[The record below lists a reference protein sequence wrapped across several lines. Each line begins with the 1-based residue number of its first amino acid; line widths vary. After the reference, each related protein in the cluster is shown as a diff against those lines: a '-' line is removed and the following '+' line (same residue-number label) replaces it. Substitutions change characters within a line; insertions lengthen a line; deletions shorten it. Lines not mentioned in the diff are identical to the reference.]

1 MAKSTSTMLALLGR
15 DRVRSETRW
24 VRWEIRPWKITLG
37 MTTGLT
43 EVGWLTG
50 WRLIPVSTVNT
61 FVRQFGE
68 FTAATKKLAEGI
80 KLTGHQDAGLHAGLA
95 LGVCVVVGSGIL
107 TLGSLGHA
115 HLTSRATR
123 AAAKQA
129 AQTAQAQKQA
139 QEQQQP
145 LQQIQQAQEQI
156 QEQRRS
162 LQQIQ
167 QAHEQIQEQLQQQLR
182 QQLQQH
188 APAQTQDKVRRILQL
203 SDEQQ
208 ERLLKLVEETRPASR
223 QGGGVLGGNPAAGG
237 SDGGRR

>member
-1 MAKSTSTMLALLGR
+1 
-15 DRVRSETRW
+15 
-24 VRWEIRPWKITLG
+24 

-50 WRLIPVSTVNT
+50 WRLIPVSTVNK
-61 FVRQFGE
+61 FVSQFGE
-68 FTAATKKLAEGI
+68 FTAATKKLAAEGI

-139 QEQQQP
+139 QEQRRS
-145 LQQIQQAQEQI
+145 LQQIQQAQAQEQI

-167 QAHEQIQEQLQQQLR
+167 QAQEQIQQAQEQIREQLR
-182 QQLQQH
+182 QQLQLH

-208 ERLLKLVEETRPASR
+208 ERLLKLVVEETPPASPP
-223 QGGGVLGGNPAAGG
+223 GVGPLGDNPAARG
-237 SDGGRR
+237 SDEARKSAEAG

>member
-1 MAKSTSTMLALLGR
+1 
-15 DRVRSETRW
+15 
-24 VRWEIRPWKITLG
+24 

-50 WRLIPVSTVNT
+50 WRLIPVSTVNK
-61 FVRQFGE
+61 FVSQFGE
-68 FTAATKKLAEGI
+68 FTAATKKLAAEGI

-139 QEQQQP
+139 QEQRRS

-156 QEQRRS
+156 RE
-162 LQQIQ
+162 
-167 QAHEQIQEQLQQQLR
+167 QLR
-182 QQLQQH
+182 QQLQLH

-208 ERLLKLVEETRPASR
+208 ERLLKLVVEETPPASPP
-223 QGGGVLGGNPAAGG
+223 GVGPLGDNPAARG
-237 SDGGRR
+237 SDEARKSAEAG

>member
-1 MAKSTSTMLALLGR
+1 MNALPTPTPLGGG
-15 DRVRSETRW
+15 SHPRW
-24 VRWEIRPWKITLG
+24 VRSQIRPGKITLR

-61 FVRQFGE
+61 FVSQFGE

-80 KLTGHQDAGLHAGLA
+80 KLTGHQDAGLAAGLA
-95 LGVCVVVGSGIL
+95 LGVCVVVGA
-107 TLGSLGHA
+107 LGHG
-115 HLTSRATR
+115 HLTSQATR
-123 AAAKQA
+123 ATAKQA

-139 QEQQQP
+139 QEQLQEQRRS
-145 LQQIQQAQEQI
+145 LQQIQQAQAQEQI

-167 QAHEQIQEQLQQQLR
+167 QAQEQIQEQLQQQLR
-182 QQLQQH
+182 QQLQLH

-208 ERLLKLVEETRPASR
+208 ERLLKLVVEETPPASPP
-223 QGGGVLGGNPAAGG
+223 GVGPLGDNPAARG
-237 SDGGRR
+237 SDEARKSAEAG

>member
-15 DRVRSETRW
+15 DRVRSELCW
-24 VRWEIRPWKITLG
+24 VRSQIRPGKITLP

-43 EVGWLTG
+43 EAGWLTG
-50 WRLIPVSTVNT
+50 LLIPVGSVNT
-61 FVRQFGE
+61 FVSQFSE
-68 FTAATKKLAEGI
+68 FTTATKKLAEGI
-80 KLTGHQDAGLHAGLA
+80 KLTVPKDAGLAAALA
-95 LGVCVVVGSGIL
+95 LGVCVVVHG
-107 TLGSLGHA
+107 

-182 QQLQQH
+182 QQLQLH

-208 ERLLKLVEETRPASR
+208 ERLLKLVVEETPPASPP
-223 QGGGVLGGNPAAGG
+223 GVGLLGDNPAARG
-237 SDGGRR
+237 SDEARKSAEAG